1 LALSVQIFGSVSIP
15 LAIPAGAFF
24 PQPKVDSAVVKI
36 DVYDEPLVSAAESD
50 DFFKLAKAGFG
61 QKRKTLRNSLS
72 SDLRLSTFE
81 VEAALIEAG
90 INPMR
95 RAETLSIEEWKRLV
109 DSVRENKNSR

>member
-1 LALSVQIFGSVSIP
+1 MYMTNRWFRLPNRMI
-15 LAIPAGAFF
+15 
-24 PQPKVDSAVVKI
+24 
-36 DVYDEPLVSAAESD
+36 
-50 DFFKLAKAGFG
+50 FKLAKAGFG

-90 INPMR
+90 IDPMR